1 MMLWG
6 YIDDS
11 GDGKD
16 ILTLSCLIADSPA
29 WYYLGLEWGDFIA
42 KKNSELVATGRKS
55 ITRFHAADCSSRLGE
70 FKGWTTNEDQIPF
83 MQGLLSMMERY
94 RFDVVGFTIDLKELA
109 KYVPVSKPSPRA
121 FAYVLLLHYIMIG
134 IADGSLK
141 NNRDAII
148 SLIHDRSEYDSVL
161 LDAFN
166 ILAKDQSYFAAA
178 KRFCSIAPMSWEQCI
193 PLQQADLLAYENY
206 KESRRSVSLRDRRKS
221 LDWILERGQLGG
233 FLKGFNA
240 EALTDVAKWFD
251 TLDARIREGFLRA
264 ARIPINPSKSKRP
277 GPDCRVVKSR

>member
-1 MMLWG
+1 MALWG

-29 WYYLGLEWGDFIA
+29 WYYLGLEWEEFIA

-94 RFDVVGFTIDLKELA
+94 RFDVVGFTVDLKELA

-166 ILAKDQSYFAAA
+166 ILAKDENYFAAA

-240 EALTDVAKWFD
+240 DALTDVAKWFD
-251 TLDARIREGFLRA
+251 ALDARIRQSFLRA

-277 GPDCRVVKSR
+277 DPDCRVVKSR

>member
-1 MMLWG
+1 
-6 YIDDS
+6 
-11 GDGKD
+11 
-16 ILTLSCLIADSPA
+16 
-29 WYYLGLEWGDFIA
+29 
-42 KKNSELVATGRKS
+42 
-55 ITRFHAADCSSRLGE
+55 
-70 FKGWTTNEDQIPF
+70 
-83 MQGLLSMMERY
+83 
-94 RFDVVGFTIDLKELA
+94 
-109 KYVPVSKPSPRA
+109 
-121 FAYVLLLHYIMIG
+121 VLLLHYIMIG

-166 ILAKDQSYFAAA
+166 ILAKDENSFAAA

-233 FLKGFNA
+233 FLKGFND
-240 EALTDVAKWFD
+240 EALTDVGKWFD
-251 TLDARIREGFLRA
+251 ALDARIRASFLRA
-264 ARIPINPSKSKRP
+264 ARIPINPRKSKEI
-277 GPDCRVVKSR
+277 

>member
-1 MMLWG
+1 
-6 YIDDS
+6 
-11 GDGKD
+11 
-16 ILTLSCLIADSPA
+16 
-29 WYYLGLEWGDFIA
+29 
-42 KKNSELVATGRKS
+42 
-55 ITRFHAADCSSRLGE
+55 
-70 FKGWTTNEDQIPF
+70 
-83 MQGLLSMMERY
+83 
-94 RFDVVGFTIDLKELA
+94 VGFTIDLKELA
-109 KYVPVSKPSPRA
+109 KYVPVSKPSPRT
-121 FAYVLLLHYIMIG
+121 FAHVLLLHYIMIG

-166 ILAKDQSYFAAA
+166 ILAEDESYFAAA

-221 LDWILERGQLGG
+221 LNWILERGQLGG

-251 TLDARIREGFLRA
+251 ALDARIRESFLRA

-277 GPDCRVVKSR
+277 GPDCRVVQSR